1 MEKPKLTI
9 NLKKLKKDQI
19 LIGLLAGLLLLI
31 IALPHD
37 RETSEEQESSQTV
50 QSETR
55 EPEDTAAQLERKLQK
70 ILEQVQGVGKVQVM
84 ITVKSSGKK
93 TVEKDRSIS
102 EDGSGGED
110 GQSKRTEES
119 TVYQRDSQGNE
130 IPFVTEEASPVI
142 EGVLVAAQGGD
153 NLSVVENISE
163 AAMVLFGV
171 EAHKIKVM
179 KLN

>member
-37 RETSEEQESSQTV
+37 RETSEEQESVQTV

-70 ILEQVQGVGKVQVM
+70 ILIFRFLRGTKQLIISILVSYDERTRIQDRVVQ
-84 ITVKSSGKK
+84 
-93 TVEKDRSIS
+93 
-102 EDGSGGED
+102 
-110 GQSKRTEES
+110 
-119 TVYQRDSQGNE
+119 